1 MRIVHI
7 APIAPY
13 NEGWSYQENLLPAYQ
28 MKLGH
33 DVILVVTN
41 QEHDGGK
48 IKIVPCSDFI
58 SKDGFRV
65 IRREQH
71 RPKIPHIGLELA
83 WIDVRDLLSSLHP
96 DFIFFHGVGNRT
108 IKQVTEYV
116 DKENSKCVVVQ
127 DNHADDNIGYNSRSF
142 HGRLLNLF
150 HTWIYRRSDHVT
162 AKVYGVTPWRR
173 DYAERICGVPHK
185 KTDVL
190 IMGADDEK
198 IKFDKKEFFRKR
210 IRRENQIGD
219 NEFLIVTG
227 GRIDERKKI
236 HLLMNAVNQLENVKL
251 IVFGNVLD
259 DICSQFEEELSDK
272 VIWIGFIQAD
282 LSYQYFLAADMVF
295 FPGQHSV
302 LWEQACACKIP
313 CIFGR
318 WQGMEHVNNGG
329 NADFID
335 DVTVAG
341 IKKTIEDMRF
351 TEKFNTM
358 KKIAESSNT
367 DVYLYSNI
375 AKKSLEC
382 MRR

>member
-1 MRIVHI
+1 M
-7 APIAPY
+7 
-13 NEGWSYQENLLPAYQ
+13 
-28 MKLGH
+28 
-33 DVILVVTN
+33 
-41 QEHDGGK
+41 
-48 IKIVPCSDFI
+48 
-58 SKDGFRV
+58 
-65 IRREQH
+65 
-71 RPKIPHIGLELA
+71 
-83 WIDVRDLLSSLHP
+83 
-96 DFIFFHGVGNRT
+96 
-108 IKQVTEYV
+108 
-116 DKENSKCVVVQ
+116 
-127 DNHADDNIGYNSRSF
+127 
-142 HGRLLNLF
+142 
-150 HTWIYRRSDHVT
+150 
-162 AKVYGVTPWRR
+162 
-173 DYAERICGVPHK
+173 
-185 KTDVL
+185 
-190 IMGADDEK
+190 
-198 IKFDKKEFFRKR
+198 
-210 IRRENQIGD
+210 
-219 NEFLIVTG
+219 IVTG